1 MPGAEEKEIGMSED
15 LVDALAELAEEECL
29 ALVQR
34 KLDAGQDPLEILEE
48 ARRGMEI
55 VGQRYECNDYFI
67 PELIYAGELMRL
79 IGEMVRP
86 RLTQAAGG
94 KRLGTV
100 VLGTVAGDIHDL
112 GLNIVDLMLDINGFE
127 VHNLGKDVPA
137 EQFVAAIQQTGATVV
152 GMSGLLTLA
161 FDAMKHTVE
170 AIEAAGLRN
179 QVKIMVGG
187 SQIDDKVRHYVG
199 ADAYGEDAMSA
210 VHLSKSWVGVD
221 EGG

>member
-15 LVDALAELAEEECL
+15 LADALAELAEEECL

>member
-1 MPGAEEKEIGMSED
+1 VPGAEVKENGMSED
-15 LVDALAELAEEECL
+15 LADALAELAEEECL
-29 ALVQR
+29 ALVQSR
-34 KLDAGQDPLEILEE
+34 LDAGQDPLQILEE

-67 PELIYAGELMRL
+67 PELIYAGELMKL

-86 RLTQAAGG
+86 HLTRAAGG

-137 EQFVAAIQQTGATVV
+137 EQFVTAIRETGATVV

-161 FDAMKHTVE
+161 FDAMKRTVE
-170 AIEAAGLRN
+170 AIEEAGLRD

-187 SQIDDKVRHYVG
+187 SQIDNKVRHYVS

-210 VHLSKSWVGVD
+210 VALSKSWVGAD
-221 EGG
+221 

>member
-15 LVDALAELAEEECL
+15 LADALAELAEEECL

-161 FDAMKHTVE
+161 IDAMKHTVE

>member
-1 MPGAEEKEIGMSED
+1 MSED
-15 LVDALAELAEEECL
+15 LADALAELAEEECL
-29 ALVQR
+29 ALVR
-34 KLDAGQDPLEILEE
+34 RRLDAGQDPLEILEE

-67 PELIYAGELMRL
+67 PELIYAGELMKL
-79 IGEMVRP
+79 IGEMVKP
-86 RLTQAAGG
+86 RLTRAAGG
-94 KRLGTV
+94 ERLGTV

-112 GLNIVDLMLDINGFE
+112 GLSIVDLMLNINGFE
-127 VHNLGKDVPA
+127 VHNLGKDAPV
-137 EQFVAAIQQTGATVV
+137 ERFVAAIQQTGATVV

-161 FDAMKHTVE
+161 FDAMKRTVE
-170 AIEAAGLRN
+170 AIEVAGLRN

-187 SQIDDKVRHYVG
+187 SQIDDQVRHYVG

-210 VHLSKSWVGVD
+210 VRLSKLWVGAD